1 LLAWILLPLASATR
15 KPNMYDET
23 IPTPLLHRDTARH
36 PEPVSSST
44 VVFKAIAA
52 GVIGLCL
59 IGLFLR

>member
-1 LLAWILLPLASATR
+1 
-15 KPNMYDET
+15 MYDET
-23 IPTPLLHRDTARH
+23 IPAPLLHRDTARH

-59 IGLFLR
+59 IGFFLR